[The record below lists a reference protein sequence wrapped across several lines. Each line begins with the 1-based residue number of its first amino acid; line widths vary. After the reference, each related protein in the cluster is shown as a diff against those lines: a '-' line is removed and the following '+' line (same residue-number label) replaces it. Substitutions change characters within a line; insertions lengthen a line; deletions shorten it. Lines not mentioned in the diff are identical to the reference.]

1 MTLPGKNYVFCLD
14 LVLYWPIKRFD
25 KERKKIVV
33 IVIYEYKE
41 TESIN
46 SVSRTLKSYP
56 LWVTLYIYDID
67 KSACRS

>member
-25 KERKKIVV
+25 KERKKF

-46 SVSRTLKSYP
+46 PVQSYSEVLSFVGYSVYLRYL
-56 LWVTLYIYDID
+56 
-67 KSACRS
+67 